1 MITFAINPYLKGR
14 FAPAANV
21 LSWGSGL
28 HLGES
33 SRRVLLMKSA
43 RSPTYAGIVRVLVL
57 YRNFSRTV
65 PVLGARKRRV
75 EFNALGTV
83 RINSTRTPASVRWAS
98 DGSRPRGGGAYGSR
112 TVRTHVCRARNAKG
126 TWHFKPAAVSLRDEA
141 RRFPGVLY
149 VRATP
154 YLPYS
159 RGR

>member
-1 MITFAINPYLKGR
+1 MKGR

-21 LSWGSGL
+21 LFWGSGL

-43 RSPTYAGIVRVLVL
+43 SSPTYARTVRVLVL
-57 YRNFSRTV
+57 YRNFSRAV
-65 PVLGARKRRV
+65 PVRGARTRRV

-98 DGSRPRGGGAYGSR
+98 DGSRPRGGGAYGTR
-112 TVRTHVCRARNAKG
+112 TVRTRFPVCRARNAKG